1 MECDTYQ
8 EQMSLWM
15 DDQLAQQEVQQL
27 EAHAAACSSCRT
39 ALDALRRMDRL
50 LTSAPMMS
58 PPPGFTNRFQAKM
71 VTRQRRSRTWA
82 GIITLML
89 ATLLLSLSAIALLGI
104 SGLALWE
111 GLSFSMS
118 PSQSVSLL
126 LELGRVAVVA
136 GKLVWLILGA
146 LAQGLRHPAFI
157 AYTLATAA
165 LIAIWTQIV
174 TRHVLA
180 QRQVVIG

>member
-27 EAHAAACSSCRT
+27 EAHAAVCSSCRI
-39 ALDALRRMDRL
+39 ALDTLRRVDQM

-58 PPPGFTNRFQAKM
+58 PAPGFANRFQDRM
-71 VTRQRRSRTWA
+71 VTRRRRSRTWA

-89 ATLLLSLSAIALLGI
+89 ATLLLSLSAITLLGI

-118 PSQSVSLL
+118 LSQSVGLL
-126 LELGRVAVVA
+126 LDLGKMAVVA
-136 GKLVWLILGA
+136 GKLAWLILGA
-146 LAQGLRHPAFI
+146 LAQGLQHPAFI

-165 LIAIWTQIV
+165 LIAIWTQII

-180 QRQVVIG
+180 QRHVIG